1 MELVGKLKDEISKAK
16 DKKEAKEIMENAGM
30 KLTDDELDAV
40 AGGGGIAVAGG
51 GRTKQRAR
59 NWKQNTTG
67 GRLVYE
73 RWEADGC
80 PDLRTIPRI

>member
-1 MELVGKLKDEISKAK
+1 MELLGNLKDKVAKSKNRE
-16 DKKEAKEIMENAGM
+16 EAKGIIEDAGM

-40 AGGGGIAVAGG
+40 AGGLGIAVAEG

-59 NWKQNTTG
+59 NWKLNETG
-67 GRLVYE
+67 QRLVYE

-80 PDLRTIPRI
+80 PDLLEVTRF